1 MAVAR
6 FGQIVRLLAFASTM
20 CIAGIATSEAD
31 QGATS
36 EPVALLEA
44 REAMEAAE
52 FARVLTSTTNAIA
65 SGALTSLQLQECY
78 RIEGEAL
85 VAMGKAAEAR
95 SAFSKLLLMNPAAV
109 LGEFVSPKISEELEA
124 ARSALAG
131 AALQAKADA
140 RPGGGV
146 AIEVTADPQAMS
158 REVELAYV
166 GRGGAEA
173 KVRSKLSNG
182 SASFDVPAGAAASVH
197 LRLLDLHG
205 NTLAEYAVTRTVPV
219 AVAVAVET
227 TSKKKS
233 VQPSPALWSR
243 WWVWAAGGATLAA
256 VGGGFGLA
264 SRSSQDELDE
274 VLRNPSE
281 HYFGEARELEDRSR
295 SRARWANV
303 SFAAAGGL
311 VAASAYF
318 YWRGRS
324 DESPVLVPSIDDSGA
339 SSLQW
344 IGTF

>member
-1 MAVAR
+1 
-6 FGQIVRLLAFASTM
+6 M

-31 QGATS
+31 RGATS

-85 VAMGKAAEAR
+85 VAMGKASEAR
-95 SAFSKLLLMNPAAV
+95 TAFSKLLLINPKAV

-124 ARSALAG
+124 ARTALAG
-131 AALQAKADA
+131 AALQANANA

-158 REVELAYV
+158 REVELAYA
-166 GRGGAEA
+166 GSGGAVA
-173 KVRSKLSNG
+173 KVRSKLSDG
-182 SASFDVPAGAAASVH
+182 SAVFDVPPGAAASVH

-205 NTLAEYAVTRTVPV
+205 NTLAKYSVTRTVPV
-219 AVAVAVET
+219 AVAVEAP
-227 TSKKKS
+227 TSKNNS
-233 VQPSPALWSR
+233 VQPRQALWSR
-243 WWVWAAGGATLAA
+243 WWVWAAGGATLAV

-264 SRSSQDELDE
+264 SQGSQDDLDE
-274 VLRNPSE
+274 VLRNPNE
-281 HYFGEARELEDRSR
+281 HYFGEARELEDRAR

-311 VAASAYF
+311 AAASAYF
-318 YWRGRS
+318 YWRGRR

-339 SSLQW
+339 SSLHW